1 MSNSSRSANIVTG
14 RYNAPSRAFRV
25 DLPDRC
31 GLLHEGLTLVP
42 RLDGS
47 DLKPRLSAMPAM
59 MRQDRRKPGPLSSI
73 LTFLMEGFALY
84 GASYCGSPH
93 AIVAL
98 AGESS
103 PDETTGRQSEEG
115 SWRARRR
122 AMAIVSSSTRS
133 EVTQVE
139 GRTAR
144 AGQDKQI
151 VRCRR
156 DC

>member
-14 RYNAPSRAFRV
+14 GYYAPSRVFRV

-31 GLLHEGLTLVP
+31 GVVHEGSTRAA

-47 DLKPRLSAMPAM
+47 DLKPRPPAIPAM
-59 MRQDRRKPGPLSSI
+59 TRQDRRKPGRLSSI

-84 GASYCGSPH
+84 GASYCGSAH

-103 PDETTGRQSEEG
+103 PDETAGTQREED

-122 AMAIVSSSTRS
+122 AMAVVSSS
-133 EVTQVE
+133 
-139 GRTAR
+139 AR
-144 AGQDKQI
+144 VPK
-151 VRCRR
+151 
-156 DC
+156 

>member
-59 MRQDRRKPGPLSSI
+59 TRQDRLKPGPWSSI

-93 AIVAL
+93 AIAA

-139 GRTAR
+139 GNTAR
-144 AGQDKQI
+144 AGQDKQA
-151 VRCRR
+151 VRYHR